1 MKSIRTITAA
11 ALLASVAVSCAK
23 WTEPQ
28 PIEIRKPSLENSPEL
43 YSRYCQAIRDYKKS
57 EHKMMYVTFDNVE
70 SSYDQSCNLTSLP
83 DSVDFVEISNPGLTA
98 SIADQMAKL
107 RADKGFRF
115 AVSVS
120 MDAIDS
126 DYESL
131 VAGIDAEYAE
141 RLAEAGGDASL
152 VPAPEYPEKSAFV
165 AEAVKEAFARA
176 DEFGYEAVR
185 VQYTGYSPFHLTSE
199 QKEQYVSE
207 QTEFFSLIGSEL
219 EARPSL
225 LYFLNVNPEFI
236 VSADILKAADHVVL
250 PTQGST
256 GTGDL
261 DLFAIRSGE
270 VLSGMSLLYAVTTI
284 TDDFKTGWLT
294 SGEQI
299 PLVSAWMTV
308 PAEYSKDGM
317 VVLDVRRA
325 FYDDNRNVYRKIRNA
340 IGNMN
345 PNS

>member
-1 MKSIRTITAA
+1 MKTIIKITSA
-11 ALLASVAVSCAK
+11 ALFTVLTASCAK

-28 PIEIRKPSLENSPEL
+28 PIEIRKPSLENNPEL
-43 YSRYCQAIRDYKKS
+43 YSAYCQAIRDYKAS

-83 DSVDFVEISNPGLTA
+83 DSVDFVEICNPELTA

-107 RADKGFRF
+107 RADKGFKF
-115 AVSVS
+115 SVSVS
-120 MDAIDS
+120 MDAMDA
-126 DYESL
+126 DYEKL
-131 VAGIDAEYAE
+131 IGKIDAEYAE
-141 RLAEAGGDASL
+141 KLAAAEGDASL
-152 VPAPEYPEKSAFV
+152 VPAPEYPEKSAFI
-165 AEAVKEAFARA
+165 ADAVKESFARI
-176 DEFGYEAVR
+176 DEFGYEAIR

-207 QTEFFSLIGSEL
+207 QTAFFALISEAL
-219 EARPSL
+219 ESRPSL

-236 VSADILKAADHVVL
+236 VSSDILKAADHIVL
-250 PTQGST
+250 PTEGST

-261 DLFAIRSGE
+261 ALFAIRSGE

-294 SGEQI
+294 AGEQI

-308 PAEYSKDGM
+308 PAAYAKEGM
-317 VVLDVRRA
+317 VVLNVRRA
-325 FYDDNRNVYRKIRNA
+325 FYDDNRNVYRKIRDA